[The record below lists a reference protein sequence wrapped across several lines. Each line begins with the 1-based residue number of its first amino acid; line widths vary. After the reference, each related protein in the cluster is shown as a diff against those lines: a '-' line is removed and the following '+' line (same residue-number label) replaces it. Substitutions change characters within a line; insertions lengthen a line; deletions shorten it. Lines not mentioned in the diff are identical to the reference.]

1 MVKEITRDIK
11 QLDIAKKNLTMSFTI
26 LNHLFILVKGVES
39 LESLIN
45 KNEYNETSIVFE
57 RVKNVI
63 DHFEPYMHLKQIYLI
78 KNKLHNEYWVRR
90 ELSNIMSKRRNE
102 MKLIDM
108 KLLMFSIQRTTSF
121 EQLLAS
127 RFIGKT
133 IQKPV
138 DVNIWIWK
146 YFN

>member
-11 QLDIAKKNLTMSFTI
+11 QFDIAKKNLTMSITI

-78 KNKLHNEYWVRR
+78 KNKLHNEY
-90 ELSNIMSKRRNE
+90 
-102 MKLIDM
+102 
-108 KLLMFSIQRTTSF
+108 
-121 EQLLAS
+121 
-127 RFIGKT
+127 
-133 IQKPV
+133 
-138 DVNIWIWK
+138 
-146 YFN
+146 